1 MNQQFDIF
9 DDSRDV
15 MLRNDVLHALA
26 QRDGPA
32 AAAAH
37 RALRAEFPGDDRL
50 PAMQVLIDTLG
61 AGEPPRFTRYDEAQV
76 AVAIVQ
82 GTVVPAARTVWP
94 AEADARA
101 WLSPVWAA
109 LARSAA
115 ALPFDA
121 SLPELHA
128 AALWLQAGR
137 AADALAAARTIESW
151 RRVPQPLAWVAEA
164 TWRAEGLD
172 VTWPLIAELS
182 WLDPTRLGEVIG
194 KVADPL
200 MTRLQRAF
208 DDRFDAGDDP
218 GGLAWLPAWVLT
230 DKPAL
235 AGVLSTAEPGQQS
248 LPEQGF
254 RLMLALLELERQG
267 RHAAVIERRK
277 RLLALH
283 PGLFRAYM
291 TSR

>member
-1 MNQQFDIF
+1 MKQQLDIF

-61 AGEPPRFTRYDEAQV
+61 AGEPRRFARHDEAQA
-76 AVAIVQ
+76 AVAMVQ
-82 GTVVPAARTVWP
+82 DTVRPAARTVWP

-121 SLPELHA
+121 GRPELHA

-137 AADALAAARTIESW
+137 ARS
-151 RRVPQPLAWVAEA
+151 VPPYGRHSAFV
-164 TWRAEGLD
+164 EGGIPMPQ
-172 VTWPLIAELS
+172 VPC
-182 WLDPTRLGEVIG
+182 G
-194 KVADPL
+194 
-200 MTRLQRAF
+200 
-208 DDRFDAGDDP
+208 
-218 GGLAWLPAWVLT
+218 
-230 DKPAL
+230 
-235 AGVLSTAEPGQQS
+235 
-248 LPEQGF
+248 
-254 RLMLALLELERQG
+254 RQG
-267 RHAAVIERRK
+267 VASSCRI
-277 RLLALH
+277 RLASTI
-283 PGLFRAYM
+283 RSSA
-291 TSR
+291 SS